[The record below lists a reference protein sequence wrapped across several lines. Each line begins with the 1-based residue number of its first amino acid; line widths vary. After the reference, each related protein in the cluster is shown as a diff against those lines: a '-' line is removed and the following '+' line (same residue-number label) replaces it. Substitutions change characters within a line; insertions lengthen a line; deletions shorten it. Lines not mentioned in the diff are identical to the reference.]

1 MSASIIPVIAIDGP
15 SGSGKGT
22 IASLL
27 ARRLGWTLLDS
38 GAIYRLVALA
48 AEYHQIPLDQEAK
61 LSELAAGLDV
71 RFIPATEQSPA
82 NILLEGQ
89 SVTDCIRTEQVGAG
103 ASKVAALPQVRAALL
118 QRQRDFRQ
126 APGLIADGRDMGTVV
141 FPDAPLKIFL
151 TASAEERARRRYLQ
165 LKDKSPDVTLTSLLD
180 EINARDARD
189 TQRAIAPLVA
199 APDALSLDS
208 TSLSIDQVLKYIL
221 DAAIQRNLCAERQV

>member
-27 ARRLGWTLLDS
+27 ARRLGWSLLDS

-126 APGLIADGRDMGTVV
+126 TPGLIADGRDMGTVV

>member
-27 ARRLGWTLLDS
+27 ARHLGWSLLDS

-126 APGLIADGRDMGTVV
+126 TPGLIADGRDMGTVV

-165 LKDKSPDVTLTSLLD
+165 LKDKSPDVTLTSLLG

>member
-27 ARRLGWTLLDS
+27 ARHLGWSLLDS

-126 APGLIADGRDMGTVV
+126 TPGLIADGRDMGTVV